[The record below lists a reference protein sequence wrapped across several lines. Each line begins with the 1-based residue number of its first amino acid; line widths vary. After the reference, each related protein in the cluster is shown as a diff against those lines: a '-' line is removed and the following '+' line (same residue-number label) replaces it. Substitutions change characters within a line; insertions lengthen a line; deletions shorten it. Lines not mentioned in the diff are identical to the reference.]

1 MLVRQL
7 GDTPMTPETVA
18 RLRADTPACRDVVHF
33 NNAGSSLMPD
43 PVWHTMTRY
52 LEAERRMGGYEAEAL
67 HRPELDRFY
76 AAFAA
81 LIGAAPDE
89 IAYQESATRAWDMV
103 FYGLRWQPGDEV
115 IIHVSD
121 YASNTLSLMQM
132 VGRRGIVIRQCP
144 SDAHGQIDV
153 TALAAMIGGRT
164 KLISLSHIPTQGG
177 IVQPAAEVGRVARAA
192 GVPFLLDAC
201 QSLGQVVVDVGEIG
215 CDFLSGTGRKFLR
228 GPRGTGV
235 LYVRRDAMDLLDPP
249 FVDGHAASVDG
260 DVIRWHPGARR
271 FEAFEQNYAGKAGLG
286 AAVDYALR
294 LGMAEIEARLVG
306 LAAELRRELS
316 GLPDVTVHD
325 QGLRKGGIVTFSK
338 SGAASADL
346 SARLQARGI
355 NTSVSRPH
363 WAPMDFAARRLPE
376 MVRASVHAYN
386 HEDEVA
392 RFVMAIAAA

>member
-1 MLVRQL
+1 
-7 GDTPMTPETVA
+7 MTPEMIA
-18 RLRADTPACRDVVHF
+18 RLRADTPACADVVHF

-43 PVWHTMTRY
+43 PVYLAMTRY
-52 LEAERRMGGYEAEAL
+52 LEAERRMGGYEAEAR
-67 HRPELDRFY
+67 HQPELDRFY
-76 AAFAA
+76 TAFAA
-81 LIGAAPDE
+81 LIGAGPEE

-132 VGRRGIVIRQCP
+132 VQRRGIVVRQCP
-144 SDAHGQIDV
+144 SDAYGQVDV
-153 TALAAMIGGRT
+153 AALAAMIGART
-164 KLISLSHIPTQGG
+164 RLISLSHIPTQGG

-201 QSLGQVVVDVGEIG
+201 QSLGQVVVNVAEIG

-235 LYVRRDAMDLLDPP
+235 LYVRASAMDLLDPP
-249 FVDGHAASVDG
+249 FVDGHSAALDG
-260 DVIRWHPGARR
+260 DAIRWQPGARR
-271 FEAFEQNYAGKAGLG
+271 FEAFEQNFAGKAGLA

-294 LGMAEIEARLVG
+294 LGMPGIEARLVG

-316 GLPDVTVHD
+316 GLPGVTVHD
-325 QGLRKGGIVTFSK
+325 QGLRKGGIVTLSK
-338 SGAASADL
+338 AGVASADL
-346 SARLQARGI
+346 SARLNSEGI

-363 WAPMDFAARRLPE
+363 WAPMDFAARGLPE

-386 HEDEVA
+386 SEDEVA
-392 RFVMAIAAA
+392 RFVAAIAAA

>member
-1 MLVRQL
+1 
-7 GDTPMTPETVA
+7 MTPETVA
-18 RLRADTPACRDVVHF
+18 RLRADTPACLDIVHF

-43 PVWHTMTRY
+43 PVYLAMTGY

-67 HRPELDRFY
+67 HQPALDRFY
-76 AAFAA
+76 TAFAA
-81 LIGAAPDE
+81 LIGAKRDE

-132 VGRRGIVIRQCP
+132 VQRRGIVVRQCP
-144 SDAHGQIDV
+144 SDAHGQIDTV
-153 TALAAMIGGRT
+153 ALAAMIGART

-192 GVPFLLDAC
+192 GVPYLLDAC
-201 QSLGQVVVDVGEIG
+201 QSLGQVVVDVVEIG

-235 LYVRRDAMDLLDPP
+235 LYVRSGALDLLDPP
-249 FVDGHAASVDG
+249 FVDGHAAAVDG
-260 DVIRWHPGARR
+260 DAIRWQPGSRR
-271 FEAFEQNYAGKAGLG
+271 FEAFEQNFAGKAGLA
-286 AAVDYALR
+286 AAVDNALT
-294 LGMAEIEARLVG
+294 LGMAAIEARLVG
-306 LAAELRRELS
+306 LAEELRRDLNQLA
-316 GLPDVTVHD
+316 GVTVHD

-338 SGAASADL
+338 AGIASADL
-346 SARLQARGI
+346 SARLGAQGI

-363 WAPMDFAARRLPE
+363 WAPLDFAARALPE

-386 HEDEVA
+386 TEDEVA
-392 RFVMAIAAA
+392 RFVAAVAAS